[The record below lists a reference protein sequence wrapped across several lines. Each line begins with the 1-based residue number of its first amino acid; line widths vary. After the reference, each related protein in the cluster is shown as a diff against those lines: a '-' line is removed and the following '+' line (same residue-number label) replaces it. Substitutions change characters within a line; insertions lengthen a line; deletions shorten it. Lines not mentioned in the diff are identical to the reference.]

1 MPHAQ
6 SPKLMFAK
14 IFAGI
19 AVLLALMS
27 IIDSYSQKSAFVL
40 REEKQENYAPRYETQ
55 LSGSYNSSGV
65 WIYTSTTRSYYGDF
79 QGGGPG
85 SGK

>member
-1 MPHAQ
+1 
-6 SPKLMFAK
+6 MFAK

-19 AVLLALMS
+19 AVALALMA
-27 IIDSYSQKSAFVL
+27 ITDSYTQKSAFVL
-40 REEKQENYAPRYETQ
+40 REEKQENYLPRYGTQ
-55 LSGSYNSSGV
+55 LSGSYDNRGI